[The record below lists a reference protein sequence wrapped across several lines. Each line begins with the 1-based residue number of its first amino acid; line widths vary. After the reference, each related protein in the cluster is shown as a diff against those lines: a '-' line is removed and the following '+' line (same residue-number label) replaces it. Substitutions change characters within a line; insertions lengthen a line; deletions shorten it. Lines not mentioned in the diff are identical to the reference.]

1 MSDGSITFS
10 TALDNRQLEKELA
23 ALKKKITK
31 KEQDISV
38 LRTKLAS
45 GKKKSAFDAAELDA
59 EKAKLQEIKDRLAD
73 IRAMSKDKGLNPER
87 REEAKALIPSVEE
100 ELRDQRTRVNGLQ
113 TAWNKTEDAVD
124 RYTAQLAEAEGALE
138 RQKGEAGMLQQQIHQ
153 AEQARRAEL
162 ESAQVVDQRIV
173 DLNRELVRLKECQA
187 QLAAAGLGLGHQEY
201 DEIAKGIA
209 SASEELKEYQKN
221 LQGVQETPVQM
232 GKAAQKAARYTDNFG
247 RRLKGILA
255 SAFVFN
261 ILSSGLRT
269 FLGWMGK
276 SVKSNAQARQSI
288 AKLKGALLTLA
299 QPLVEVIIPA
309 FTLFVNILAKAV
321 SLLAQLVSSLFGK
334 TLKQASDSAKALYEE
349 ADALGAVGSAAEDAA
364 GHLAGFD
371 EINTIGS
378 GSGGGGGSGSDTIAP
393 DFSGLIA
400 GELSKIQAIVGS
412 ALLAIGAI
420 LTFSGANIPLG
431 IALMAAGAALLAPVI
446 YENWSAIE
454 EALKGPIG
462 AVTALV
468 SVALLAL
475 GAILAFSGVNIPL
488 GIALMAVGALGLAA
502 VVAVNWESLSEVLQ
516 GPIGLLTAVVS
527 GALLVLGALL
537 AFSGAIVPLG
547 IALMAIG
554 ALGLATVVAVNW
566 ESLSEVL
573 QGPIGT
579 LTAVVSGASLA
590 LGALL
595 AFSGVNVPLGIA
607 LMAIGAVGLVAVAA
621 ANWSTIEELLRGPIG
636 SVTGLVSA
644 ASLAL
649 GAILAF
655 SGVNLPLGLALM
667 AIGAVGLAT
676 YAAANWD
683 TVSEY
688 LDGPVGAVTGTIS
701 AALLVL
707 GAVLLFSGA
716 NIPLGLGLLSVGA
729 VGLAT
734 SLAANWETIQN
745 ELQGPVGTITALVS
759 SAFLT
764 LGAVLL
770 FSGAAIPLGLG
781 LMAAGAVGLAVSIAA
796 NWNTITDATG
806 NTILAI
812 TAIVSAAL
820 LVLGV
825 VLFFTG
831 AAAPLGLGLLA
842 LGAVGLAASIAPN
855 WNFIL
860 EAVQKA
866 WSDLKT
872 WWNANV
878 AKYFTLDYWA
888 DLGKGMIDGLLSGLS
903 GIFSGLKSW
912 ASDVWST
919 ITGVFSSSNA
929 RASIS
934 GSVSTSGYRMAA
946 MPSIAA
952 YRVPALAKGAV
963 IPPNREFLA
972 VLGDQRS
979 GTNIEAPVSE
989 IEAAVARA
997 LQRVGAAGGNRALT
1011 VILQVDRRELGR
1023 VVYELNREETQR
1035 VGVKLTEAHT

>member
-23 ALKKKITK
+23 AFKKKITK

-138 RQKGEAGMLQQQIHQ
+138 RQKGEAGMLQQQIYQ
-153 AEQARRAEL
+153 AEEARRAEL

-232 GKAAQKAARYTDNFG
+232 GKAAQKAARYTDNSG

-462 AVTALV
+462 AVTALM
-468 SVALLAL
+468 SIALLAL
-475 GAILAFSGVNIPL
+475 GALLAFSGVNIPL
-488 GIALMAVGALGLAA
+488 GIALMAAGAIGLAA
-502 VVAVNWESLSEVLQ
+502 VAAVNWESLSEVLQ
-516 GPIGLLTAVVS
+516 GPV
-527 GALLVLGALL
+527 
-537 AFSGAIVPLG
+537 
-547 IALMAIG
+547 
-554 ALGLATVVAVNW
+554 
-566 ESLSEVL
+566 
-573 QGPIGT
+573 
-579 LTAVVSGASLA
+579 
-590 LGALL
+590 
-595 AFSGVNVPLGIA
+595 
-607 LMAIGAVGLVAVAA
+607 
-621 ANWSTIEELLRGPIG
+621 G

-655 SGVNLPLGLALM
+655 SGVNLLLGLALM
-667 AIGAVGLAT
+667 LIGAAGLAA
-676 YAAANWD
+676 YAAANWN

-688 LDGPVGAVTGTIS
+688 LEGPVGAVIGLMS
-701 AALLVL
+701 AALLTL

-716 NIPLGLGLLSVGA
+716 NIPLGLGLLAAGA
-729 VGLAT
+729 VGLTA
-734 SLAANWETIQN
+734 SIAANWETVQTA
-745 ELQGPVGTITALVS
+745 LQGPVGTIISIMSA
-759 SAFLT
+759 AFLV

-770 FSGAAIPLGLG
+770 FTGAAIPLGLG
-781 LMAAGAVGLAVSIAA
+781 LIAIGAIGLATAVPANWDTITNAAGG
-796 NWNTITDATG
+796 
-806 NTILAI
+806 TILAI

-934 GSVSTSGYRMAA
+934 GSVSTSDYRMAA

-997 LQRVGAAGGNRALT
+997 LQRVSAAGGNRALT